1 MEPQGQNAQLAVSDA
16 VRAKIGRLNGQGL
29 LPLAYARLDAE
40 GFTSPDI
47 PSHRR
52 PATSESQGRVPWRER
67 GLSRLILDRLR
78 AHPMRNRGSLLQY
91 SARCL

>member
-1 MEPQGQNAQLAVSDA
+1 MEPQGQSAQRAVSDSM
-16 VRAKIGRLNGQGL
+16 RAKIGRLSGRGL
-29 LPLAYARLDAE
+29 LPGAYARFDAG

-67 GLSRLILDRLR
+67 GLSRLVLDRLR